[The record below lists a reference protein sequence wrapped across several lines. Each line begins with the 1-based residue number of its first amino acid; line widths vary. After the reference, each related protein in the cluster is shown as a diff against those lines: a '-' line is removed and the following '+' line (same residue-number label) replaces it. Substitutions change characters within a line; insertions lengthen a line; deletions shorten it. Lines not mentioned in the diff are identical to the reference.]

1 MTNMTNDSVIFRERE
16 FLKIPKNKF
25 IFIYNINIIYKYEQN
40 CSKSENRSVQTILPS
55 FVTIVTFCHELTARM
70 FGYPEKYEYLCNS
83 KIKQ

>member
-1 MTNMTNDSVIFRERE
+1 MS
-16 FLKIPKNKF
+16 KI
-25 IFIYNINIIYKYEQN
+25 EV
-40 CSKSENRSVQTILPS
+40 KSENRPMQTILPS

>member
-16 FLKIPKNKF
+16 FLKIPKYKF
-25 IFIYNINIIYKYEQN
+25 IFIYNINIIYKYEM
-40 CSKSENRSVQTILPS
+40 QTILPS